1 MIVYVESNFVLE
13 LAFLQEEHESCEELI
28 GLAESSDIRLVLP
41 AFSIGEPY
49 EAWVRRAK
57 RRQELY
63 NNLVTETQELSRSKP
78 YQESS
83 KELRELTNLL
93 VQSGEEEK
101 RRLDEALDRILN
113 ITEIIPIGLETL
125 RAAISFQ
132 KSRSLEPQDS
142 IVYASVLQHLKD
154 APSGPKCFI
163 TRNAKDFF
171 NPDIVSELAIY
182 DCKLFVSFSNGLR
195 YSRR

>member
-13 LAFLQEEHESCEELI
+13 LAFMQEEHESCEEII
-28 GLAESSDIRLVLP
+28 GLAQIDNVRLVLP

-49 EAWVRRAK
+49 EAWVRRSK

-63 NNLVTETQELSRSKP
+63 NALVTETQELSRSKP
-78 YQESS
+78 YRESS

-101 RRLDEALDRILN
+101 RRLDEVLDRILN
-113 ITEIIPIGLETL
+113 ITEIIPIGQETIK
-125 RAAISFQ
+125 AAISLQ
-132 KSRSLEPQDS
+132 KSRSLKPQDS

-154 APSGPKCFI
+154 APAIPKCFI
-163 TRNAKDFF
+163 TKNAKDFL
-171 NPDIVSELAIY
+171 NPDIENELAAY
-182 DCKLFVSFSNGLR
+182 DCKLLVSFGNGLK
-195 YSRR
+195 YASH